1 LISWQDDK
9 SFHLIE
15 GDLGEHFR
23 QDVNWTSN
31 VESDLVG
38 VMEASLSVWVSF
50 IANIQDSEWN

>member
-9 SFHLIE
+9 SSHLIE
-15 GDLGEHFR
+15 GDLGEHFW